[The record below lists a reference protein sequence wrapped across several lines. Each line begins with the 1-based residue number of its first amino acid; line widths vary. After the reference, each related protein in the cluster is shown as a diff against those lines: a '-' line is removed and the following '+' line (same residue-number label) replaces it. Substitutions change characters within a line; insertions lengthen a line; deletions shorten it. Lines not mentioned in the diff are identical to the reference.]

1 MTALMNAVIS
11 GNLPI
16 LCLLLINGAD
26 DQILKVRK
34 ALLIKVVD
42 FFQTF
47 CFFFQEGKTV
57 HDLSTDKEISAILE
71 LVRVD
76 ISFHSFPRNVF
87 WLVSNG

>member
-26 DQILKVRK
+26 DQILKVSK
-34 ALLIKVVD
+34 ASLIKFLT

-47 CFFFQEGKTV
+47 CFFFFQEGKTV

-87 WLVSNG
+87 